1 MKLLH
6 AQTVREIMNFSEN
19 DIEETVKRWNIGD
32 DWKEYFKGDK
42 AAIDFGSDILA
53 RALTYAVEKY
63 PGRDRETGIFATLV
77 EGFTTGMF
85 GGFGQDQDPLYE
97 KAEEAVLTL
106 VGGIPPTVAD
116 PEEKRMGLMPVGEAA
131 GGLLSKDEFTR
142 AAIQLLENICFSQ
155 SLEDTIATALTYLE
169 KAIEKM
175 GKSRQAFKSKTI
187 AEARQ
192 YTERVKELLERVLK

>member
-1 MKLLH
+1 MRLLH

-53 RALTYAVEKY
+53 RALTYAVKKY

-106 VGGIPPTVAD
+106 AGGIPPSVAD
-116 PEEKRMGLMPVGEAA
+116 PEYKMFGLTPEQAT
-131 GGLLSKDEFTR
+131 GGLLSKEEFTR
-142 AAIQLLENICFSQ
+142 AAIQLLENVCFSE
-155 SLEDTIATALTYLE
+155 SLEDTITTALTYLE
-169 KAIEKM
+169 KAIENM
-175 GKSRQAFKSKTI
+175 EKSRQAFKSKTI

-192 YTERVKELLERVLK
+192 YTERVKEILQRVLK